1 MNGIDSLI
9 SLSDFSLLE
18 YRNVGDFWVLI
29 LYPVTLLN
37 SLISSS
43 NFLIVSLGFS
53 VYSIMPSVNN
63 KSFTSYFPIWI
74 PFISL
79 SALIAMARTFKTM
92 LNDSGKCGYP
102 CPVPDLHG
110 NSFSFTSL
118 RIIFAVGLSYMGASL
133 VAQRVKNLSTMQET
147 WV

>member
-1 MNGIDSLI
+1 M
-9 SLSDFSLLE
+9 
-18 YRNVGDFWVLI
+18 
-29 LYPVTLLN
+29 
-37 SLISSS
+37 
-43 NFLIVSLGFS
+43 
-53 VYSIMPSVNN
+53 YSIMPSVNN

-133 VAQRVKNLSTMQET
+133 VAQLVKNLPAMRET
-147 WV
+147 WIQSWVGKITWRRERLPIPVFWPGESMDCIVHGVAKSQTQLRDFHFHSYHKVK